1 MQNTPFLRRIAALF
15 LLLAVL
21 AFPVASGADLPTMVR
36 PLDLLAAIGAAKG
49 KVVVVNF
56 WATWCGPCRVEVPEL
71 VRLRSQY
78 PASELEILG
87 VSMDESQASLDAF
100 LKKLPLNYPVGRA
113 TEEVPRMFQVGAIPK
128 LMLYDRAG
136 SLVHV
141 REGMTPG
148 QELRRLVDALL
159 AK

>member
-1 MQNTPFLRRIAALF
+1 MQHATFPRRVAALF

-21 AFPVASGADLPTMVR
+21 AFPATSGAGLPAMVR

-49 KVVVVNF
+49 KVVLVNF

-71 VRLRSQY
+71 VRLRAAYPESQV
-78 PASELEILG
+78 EILG

-113 TEEVPRMFQVGAIPK
+113 TEEVPRMFQVATIPK
-128 LMLYDRAG
+128 LM
-136 SLVHV
+136 VHI
-141 REGMTPG
+141 REGVTPG

>member
-1 MQNTPFLRRIAALF
+1 MQHAPFPRRVAALF

-21 AFPVASGADLPTMVR
+21 AFPATSGAGLPAMVR

-49 KVVVVNF
+49 KVVLVNF

-71 VRLRSQY
+71 VRLRAAYPESQV
-78 PASELEILG
+78 EILG

-113 TEEVPRMFQVGAIPK
+113 TEEVPRMFQVATIPK
-128 LMLYDRAG
+128 LMVYDRAG
-136 SLVHV
+136 SLVHI
-141 REGMTPG
+141 REGVTPG